1 MKKLMRLL
9 AAVLALTMLCEML
22 PLAAFAQSDIGQAV
36 TAAVQEIGKENSF
49 SGSCGEDATWELD
62 YSTGR
67 LTISGTGAME
77 DYSFYDK
84 APWYEYMYSINR
96 VVIQKGITS
105 IGKNAFWDCE
115 YLTGVTIPE
124 GVESIGDYAFS
135 ICKRLRR
142 ITIPD
147 GVTHIGRGAF
157 WSCVRLVDIT
167 LPESAT
173 SIGEGATSIGDGAFE
188 DCYAI
193 ENIALPSGMT
203 SIAARTFSG
212 CRALKNIVI
221 PDGVTSIGEHAFSY
235 CGLTDIMIPENVEYI
250 GEWAFRGCEKLESIV
265 IPDGITSI
273 GDYTFCEC
281 SSLTDITL
289 PESVESIGKH
299 AFEKSSITNITF
311 SDNVTSIGESAFAQC
326 NQLTDVYYGGSEEK
340 WKEIDISIS
349 NDPLINATIHYNY
362 SGTEE
367 KPSKEFEFKKDNLS
381 FLNNRGYF
389 FSFEDRFVHAVNQ
402 TILLK
407 PFSESIQNTNYS
419 YRISNEKF
427 NQLIEGLTPATKKY
441 ITSNRFAEWGGSCR
455 GMSTVVML
463 HYSYPDRI
471 KLSNLPSVATDTVYE
486 LSSPKENSDVQDLV
500 NYYQLAQYLPT
511 YQLKKAKTRT
521 DSFNN
526 FEETLADLIAAL
538 KKQPVLIG
546 MASNDGGHAV
556 VFLEIL
562 EELED
567 YYRISIYDPN
577 YTEQQTLVLFKTPYV
592 MGADE
597 KGDDYGYMHVMYGD
611 YKYITS
617 YIKADDLNNLDIRNY
632 FRMDDHEYNTNY
644 DISYISIAP
653 GSDISL
659 SVNNE
664 LYFVIKNGQI
674 AEKNSLV
681 NTFYDEGEDTAGASK
696 LNITYPAIQSGDK
709 IELELTPHE
718 DISDASILLNDTL
731 LNVSTGGPVKL
742 TYDESARTVDVS
754 ADDPTSVSLLMTQ
767 NETSENWPWHSWAV
781 DTTGTTTLHAELDSE
796 GLHLTGD
803 GLTGAKYATENAD
816 TEQTSEGTINV
827 QPDETGKTSV
837 TIINKND
844 GDTDDTEV
852 KGEDKAEETTYTV
865 TVNGGTASPAKAKE
879 GETVTIIA
887 EKTDTFQNWTVVAG
901 GITLENENLPT
912 TTFTMG
918 KENVVITAV
927 KGEDKAEETTYTV
940 TVSGGTASPAKAKEG
955 ETVTITAEKTDTF
968 QNWTVVAGG
977 ITLENENLP
986 TTTFTMGKEN
996 VVITANYS
1004 SGGNITP
1011 PSPGEPGQSPSDDG
1025 GAGIVLAIGAAATV
1039 AAGIGAIVLMPVK
1052 VEGKVELA
1060 DHTALPGAKI
1070 ALLQNGKVVAQTTT
1084 DANGKFALKVK
1095 RGSYELTA
1103 AYTDANGQLMHKTA
1117 SFKAPAKNLTVT
1129 F

>member
-36 TAAVQEIGKENSF
+36 TAAVQGIEEENSL
-49 SGSCGEDATWELD
+49 SGSCGENATWEVD

-77 DYSFYDK
+77 DYSFYDE
-84 APWYEYMYSINR
+84 APWYEHMYYINR

-105 IGKNAFWDCE
+105 IGKNAFEDCE

-124 GVESIGDYAFS
+124 GVESIGDYAFWN
-135 ICKRLRR
+135 CKRLRR

-147 GVTHIGRGAF
+147 GVTHIGRDAF
-157 WSCVRLVDIT
+157 DNCVRLVDIT

-173 SIGEGATSIGDGAFE
+173 SIGEGAFE
-188 DCYAI
+188 DCDAI

-203 SIAARTFSG
+203 SIEAHTFSS

-221 PDGVTSIGEHAFSY
+221 PDGVTSIGNSAFSY

-299 AFEKSSITNITF
+299 AFEKSAITNITL

-326 NQLTDVYYGGSEEK
+326 NRLTDVYYGGSEEK
-340 WKEIDISIS
+340 WKEIDISFS
-349 NDPLINATIHYNY
+349 NGPLINATIHYNY

-407 PFSESIQNTNYS
+407 PFSESTQNTNYS
-419 YRISNEKF
+419 YRISNGKF

-486 LSSPKENSDVQDLV
+486 LSSPKENSDVQDLI

-511 YQLKKAKTRT
+511 FQLKKAKTRT

-577 YTEQQTLVLFKTPYV
+577 YTEPQTLVLFKTPYA
-592 MGADE
+592 MGGDE

-617 YIKADDLNNLDIRNY
+617 YIKADDLKNLDIRSY
-632 FRMDDHEYNTNY
+632 FGMDDHEYYTNY
-644 DISYISIAP
+644 DISYTSIAP

-696 LNITYPAIQSGDK
+696 LNITYPAIQRGDK
-709 IELELTPHE
+709 IELELTPRE

-731 LNVSTGGPVKL
+731 LNVSSDGPVKL
-742 TYDESARTVDVS
+742 TYDESARTVDVK
-754 ADDPTSVSLLMTQ
+754 ADDPTAVSLLMTQ
-767 NETSENWPWHSWAV
+767 NTVNDSWPWHSWAV

-816 TEQTSEGTINV
+816 TEQTSKGTINV

-879 GETVTIIA
+879 GETVTI
-887 EKTDTFQNWTVVAG
+887 
-901 GITLENENLPT
+901 
-912 TTFTMG
+912 
-918 KENVVITAV
+918 
-927 KGEDKAEETTYTV
+927 
-940 TVSGGTASPAKAKEG
+940 
-955 ETVTITAEKTDTF
+955 TAEKTDTF

-977 ITLENENLP
+977 ITLENESIP

-1039 AAGIGAIVLMPVK
+1039 AAGIGAIALMPVK

>member
-36 TAAVQEIGKENSF
+36 TAAVQGIEEENSL
-49 SGSCGEDATWELD
+49 SGSCGENATWEFD
-62 YSTGR
+62 YST

-77 DYSFYDK
+77 DYSFYDE
-84 APWYEYMYSINR
+84 APWYEYMYYINR

-188 DCYAI
+188 DCDAI

-221 PDGVTSIGEHAFSY
+221 PDGVTSIGERAFSS

-250 GEWAFRGCEKLESIV
+250 GEGAFHGCEKLESIV

-299 AFEKSSITNITF
+299 AFEKSAITNITL
-311 SDNVTSIGESAFAQC
+311 SDKVTSIGESAFAQC
-326 NQLTDVYYGGSEEK
+326 NRLTDVYYGGSEEK

-349 NDPLINATIHYNY
+349 NGPLINATIHYNY

-367 KPSKEFEFKKDNLS
+367 EPSKEFTFGPASKADNFNFINAS
-381 FLNNRGYF
+381 DPRYESMYGINYG
-389 FSFEDRFVHAVNQ
+389 FS
-402 TILLK
+402 K
-407 PFSESIQNTNYS
+407 SS
-419 YRISNEKF
+419 YYHLANEKTD
-427 NQLIEGLTPATKKY
+427 QLLHGLSPVAKKS
-441 ITSNRFAEWGGSCR
+441 ILKQINEEWGGSCY
-455 GMSTVVML
+455 GMAIVAAL
-463 HYSYPDRI
+463 HYIAPNRI
-471 KLSNLPSVATDTVYE
+471 PLRSMTSGESESVYE
-486 LSSPKENSDVQDLV
+486 LEAPRLNQETQNLI
-500 NYYQLAQYLPT
+500 NYYHFMQCLPT
-511 YQLKKAKTRT
+511 AAKFEKERASFCKKYPEEAIRDIVTHLQKKDPVAACLDTHEIVLLDIQGEDD
-521 DSFNN
+521 DSY
-526 FEETLADLIAAL
+526 T
-538 KKQPVLIG
+538 
-546 MASNDGGHAV
+546 
-556 VFLEIL
+556 
-562 EELED
+562 
-567 YYRISIYDPN
+567 ISVYDPN
-577 YTEQQTLVLFKTPYV
+577 SLERRTLKLFKNSVAGTGIKIAYISRTTTELGGHNYDLIHCYMTSDAEDLKV
-592 MGADE
+592 M
-597 KGDDYGYMHVMYGD
+597 
-611 YKYITS
+611 
-617 YIKADDLNNLDIRNY
+617 DLRNY
-632 FRMDDHEYNTNY
+632 FQLDDNETKATWLDMDFRFNGWMSAEIKVGSYTITIENGVITNY
-644 DISYISIAP
+644 SPNLITD
-653 GSDISL
+653 L
-659 SVNNE
+659 
-664 LYFVIKNGQI
+664 FVRHIKRD
-674 AEKNSLV
+674 
-681 NTFYDEGEDTAGASK
+681 TPEDTTPVSEVY
-696 LNITYPAIQSGDK
+696 LPQLTDSQPIEMNITSTGNNDTA
-709 IELELTPHE
+709 
-718 DISDASILLNDTL
+718 DIILNDSL
-731 LNVSTGGPVKL
+731 LSISTDGPVKL
-742 TYDESARTVDVS
+742 TYDESARTVDVK
-754 ADDPTSVSLLMTQ
+754 ADDPTAVSLLMTQ
-767 NETSENWPWHSWAV
+767 NTVNDSWPWHSWAV

-803 GLTGAKYATENAD
+803 GLTDAKYATENAD
-816 TEQTSEGTINV
+816 TEQTSKGTINV

-844 GDTDDTEV
+844 GDTDDTE
-852 KGEDKAEETTYTV
+852 
-865 TVNGGTASPAKAKE
+865 
-879 GETVTIIA
+879 
-887 EKTDTFQNWTVVAG
+887 
-901 GITLENENLPT
+901 
-912 TTFTMG
+912 
-918 KENVVITAV
+918 V

-1011 PSPGEPGQSPSDDG
+1011 PSPGEPVEPVIPPSDDG

-1039 AAGIGAIVLMPVK
+1039 AAGIGAIALMPVK

-1084 DANGKFALKVK
+1084 DADGKFALKVK

>member
-36 TAAVQEIGKENSF
+36 TAAVQNIEEENDIAFAGGDGTAENPYQIATAKQLVAVRNDLAAHYVLNNDIDLSGYSSWNPIGDAVYSF
-49 SGSCGEDATWELD
+49 SGSFDGNGHVIRNMTIEVQTSDSYLGLFGYASGAKLTNVVLEDATIRGTL
-62 YSTGR
+62 STGNHQVALLVGKTSKTTFKTTLSDCTVSGSIQLVANDTSLAIGGIVGQTEGAVIENCVNR
-67 LTISGTGAME
+67 AEITLAEESTATYLYCGGIAGSAWSDISACDNYGKITGVSNASIWVGGIVGDGGAVSHCRNYGKVSARSNLE
-77 DYSFYDK
+77 TYTVAGIAGRAAVYDSVNYGSVSGYSPVKHGGNAAGIAGQDSYNISNCYN
-84 APWYEYMYSINR
+84 AAAE
-96 VVIQKGITS
+96 ITS
-105 IGKNAFWDCE
+105 KYGSDYLDSTAYRIGCTNNSVSDVYSLETTKLN
-115 YLTGVTIPE
+115 GSIPTTDL
-124 GVESIGDYAFS
+124 GNF
-135 ICKRLRR
+135 RR
-142 ITIPD
+142 N
-147 GVTHIGRGAF
+147 GASLGRTE
-157 WSCVRLVDIT
+157 L
-167 LPESAT
+167 
-173 SIGEGATSIGDGAFE
+173 GEKIKELFPNDDPF
-188 DCYAI
+188 
-193 ENIALPSGMT
+193 SGM
-203 SIAARTFSG
+203 
-212 CRALKNIVI
+212 
-221 PDGVTSIGEHAFSY
+221 
-235 CGLTDIMIPENVEYI
+235 
-250 GEWAFRGCEKLESIV
+250 EKE
-265 IPDGITSI
+265 
-273 GDYTFCEC
+273 
-281 SSLTDITL
+281 
-289 PESVESIGKH
+289 
-299 AFEKSSITNITF
+299 
-311 SDNVTSIGESAFAQC
+311 
-326 NQLTDVYYGGSEEK
+326 
-340 WKEIDISIS
+340 
-349 NDPLINATIHYNY
+349 
-362 SGTEE
+362 
-367 KPSKEFEFKKDNLS
+367 PSKEFEFKKDNLS

-407 PFSESIQNTNYS
+407 PFSESTQNTNYS

-486 LSSPKENSDVQDLV
+486 LSSPKENSDVQDLI

-577 YTEQQTLVLFKTPYV
+577 YTEPQTLVLFKTPYA
-592 MGADE
+592 MGGDE

-617 YIKADDLNNLDIRNY
+617 YIKADDLKNLDIRSY
-632 FRMDDHEYNTNY
+632 FGMDDHEYYTNY
-644 DISYISIAP
+644 DISYTSIAP

-709 IELELTPHE
+709 IELELTPRE

-731 LNVSTGGPVKL
+731 LNVSSDGPVKL
-742 TYDESARTVDVS
+742 TYDESARTVDVK
-754 ADDPTSVSLLMTQ
+754 ADDPTAVSLLMTQ
-767 NETSENWPWHSWAV
+767 NTVNDSWPWHSWAV

-803 GLTGAKYATENAD
+803 GLTDAKYATENAD
-816 TEQTSEGTINV
+816 TEQTSKGTINV

-844 GDTDDTEV
+844 GDTDDTE
-852 KGEDKAEETTYTV
+852 
-865 TVNGGTASPAKAKE
+865 
-879 GETVTIIA
+879 
-887 EKTDTFQNWTVVAG
+887 
-901 GITLENENLPT
+901 
-912 TTFTMG
+912 
-918 KENVVITAV
+918 V

-1039 AAGIGAIVLMPVK
+1039 AAGIGAIALMPVK
-1052 VEGKVELA
+1052 VKGKVELA

-1103 AYTDANGQLMHKTA
+1103 AYTDANGRLMHKTA

>member
-36 TAAVQEIGKENSF
+36 TAAVQGIEEENSL
-49 SGSCGEDATWELD
+49 SGSCGENATWEFD
-62 YSTGR
+62 YST

-77 DYSFYDK
+77 DYGFYDE
-84 APWYEYMYSINR
+84 APWYEYMYYINR

-115 YLTGVTIPE
+115 YLTGATIPE
-124 GVESIGDYAFS
+124 GVESIGDDAFS
-135 ICKRLRR
+135 ICGRLRR

-147 GVTHIGRGAF
+147 GVTHIGRNAF
-157 WSCVRLVDIT
+157 WNCVRLVDIT

-173 SIGEGATSIGDGAFE
+173 SIGEGAFE
-188 DCYAI
+188 GCDAI

-221 PDGVTSIGEHAFSY
+221 PDGVTSIGERAFSS

-250 GEWAFRGCEKLESIV
+250 GEGAFHGCEKLESIV

-299 AFEKSSITNITF
+299 AFEKSAITNITL
-311 SDNVTSIGESAFAQC
+311 SDKVTSIGESAFAQC
-326 NQLTDVYYGGSEEK
+326 NRLTDVYYGGSEEK
-340 WKEIDISIS
+340 WKEIDISFS
-349 NDPLINATIHYNY
+349 NGPLINATIHYNY

-367 KPSKEFEFKKDNLS
+367 KPSKEFEFKKDNPR
-381 FLNNRGYF
+381 FLNNYESF
-389 FSFEDRFVHAVNQ
+389 FDFIDKTQHFFHGELVKKQWKWFGHADDVIPEAYYTHISPDAYEQ
-402 TILLK
+402 LLSGC
-407 PFSESIQNTNYS
+407 SERVRKYVESV
-419 YRISNEKF
+419 RIRYWN
-427 NQLIEGLTPATKKY
+427 
-441 ITSNRFAEWGGSCR
+441 GSCY
-455 GMSTVVML
+455 GMAVAAML
-463 HYSYPDRI
+463 NYYAPDRV
-471 KLSNLPSVATDTVYE
+471 KLSELAPAANAIYGLPAPANSEKVENFINYYYLMQCLPTLDDFKAERSELYSASLSTAYNEIVAKLQKNVPILAAIY
-486 LSSPKENSDVQDLV
+486 KEN
-500 NYYQLAQYLPT
+500 
-511 YQLKKAKTRT
+511 
-521 DSFNN
+521 
-526 FEETLADLIAAL
+526 
-538 KKQPVLIG
+538 
-546 MASNDGGHAV
+546 GGHAIV
-556 VFLEIL
+556 LLDIINKDANSCEI
-562 EELED
+562 
-567 YYRISIYDPN
+567 RVYDPN
-577 YTEQQTLVLFKTPYV
+577 EPEEQTMTLYKQLTEWSSIKISYGEYNR
-592 MGADE
+592 MGYHICADE
-597 KGDDYGYMHVMYGD
+597 LQY
-611 YKYITS
+611 
-617 YIKADDLNNLDIRNY
+617 LDIRNY
-632 FRMDDHEYNTNY
+632 FEPNRDSFAFKTD
-644 DISYISIAP
+644 
-653 GSDISL
+653 
-659 SVNNE
+659 
-664 LYFVIKNGQI
+664 
-674 AEKNSLV
+674 
-681 NTFYDEGEDTAGASK
+681 YDEPEIIFDSNVDVSGKYGDSYFDTSK
-696 LNITYPAIQSGDK
+696 KEYSRNVQIHRILSDTDDYSLMQMFFPQSDENA
-709 IELELTPHE
+709 ELELSLT
-718 DISDASILLNDTL
+718 DGNDVNVLLEDTL
-731 LNVSTGGPVKL
+731 LTISTDGPVKL

-754 ADDPTSVSLLMTQ
+754 ADDPTAVSLLMTQ
-767 NETSENWPWHSWAV
+767 NTVNDSWPWHSWAV

-816 TEQTSEGTINV
+816 TEQTSEGTVNV

-865 TVNGGTASPAKAKE
+865 TVSGGTASPAKAKE

-918 KENVVITAV
+918 KENVVITA
-927 KGEDKAEETTYTV
+927 
-940 TVSGGTASPAKAKEG
+940 
-955 ETVTITAEKTDTF
+955 
-968 QNWTVVAGG
+968 
-977 ITLENENLP
+977 
-986 TTTFTMGKEN
+986 
-996 VVITANYS
+996 NYS

-1011 PSPGEPGQSPSDDG
+1011 PSSGEPGQSPSDDG

-1039 AAGIGAIVLMPVK
+1039 AAGIGAIALMPVK

-1103 AYTDANGQLMHKTA
+1103 AYTDASGRLMHKTA

>member
-9 AAVLALTMLCEML
+9 AAVLALTMLCEMP

-36 TAAVQEIGKENSF
+36 TAAVQNIEEENDIAFAGGDGTAENPYQIATAKQLVAVRNDLAAHYVLNNDIDLSGYSSWNPIGDAVYSF
-49 SGSCGEDATWELD
+49 SGSFDGNGHVIRNMTIEVQTSDSYLGLFGYASGAKLTNVVLEDATIRGTL
-62 YSTGR
+62 STGNHQVALLVGKTSKTTFKTTLSDCTVSGSIQLVANDTSLAIGGIVGQTEGAVIENCVNR
-67 LTISGTGAME
+67 AEITLAEESTATYLYCGGIAGSAWSDISACDNYGKITGVSNASIWVGGIVGDGGAVSHCRNYGKVSARSNLE
-77 DYSFYDK
+77 TYTVAGIAGRAAVYDSVNYGSVSGYSPVKHGGNAAGIAGQDSYNISNCYN
-84 APWYEYMYSINR
+84 AAAE
-96 VVIQKGITS
+96 ITS
-105 IGKNAFWDCE
+105 KYGSDYLDSTAYRIGCTNNSVSDVYSLETTKLN
-115 YLTGVTIPE
+115 GSIPTTDL
-124 GVESIGDYAFS
+124 GNF
-135 ICKRLRR
+135 RR
-142 ITIPD
+142 N
-147 GVTHIGRGAF
+147 GASLGRTE
-157 WSCVRLVDIT
+157 L
-167 LPESAT
+167 
-173 SIGEGATSIGDGAFE
+173 GEKIKELFPNDDPF
-188 DCYAI
+188 
-193 ENIALPSGMT
+193 SGM
-203 SIAARTFSG
+203 
-212 CRALKNIVI
+212 
-221 PDGVTSIGEHAFSY
+221 
-235 CGLTDIMIPENVEYI
+235 
-250 GEWAFRGCEKLESIV
+250 EKE
-265 IPDGITSI
+265 
-273 GDYTFCEC
+273 
-281 SSLTDITL
+281 
-289 PESVESIGKH
+289 
-299 AFEKSSITNITF
+299 
-311 SDNVTSIGESAFAQC
+311 
-326 NQLTDVYYGGSEEK
+326 
-340 WKEIDISIS
+340 
-349 NDPLINATIHYNY
+349 
-362 SGTEE
+362 
-367 KPSKEFEFKKDNLS
+367 PSKEFEFKKDNLS

-407 PFSESIQNTNYS
+407 PFSESTQNTNYS

-441 ITSNRFAEWGGSCR
+441 VTNKRFTEWGGSCW

-486 LSSPKENSDVQDLV
+486 LSSPKENSDVQDLI

-511 YQLKKAKTRT
+511 GQLKMAKTQT

-546 MASNDGGHAV
+546 MASNDGGHTV

-577 YTEQQTLVLFKTPYV
+577 YTEPQTLVLFKTPYV

-611 YKYITS
+611 YKYIAS
-617 YIKADDLNNLDIRNY
+617 YIKADDLNNLDIRSY
-632 FRMDDHEYNTNY
+632 FGMDDHEYYTNY

-674 AEKNSLV
+674 AQKNSLV
-681 NTFYDEGEDTAGASK
+681 NTFYDEGEDTTGASK
-696 LNITYPAIQSGDK
+696 LNITFPAIQRGDK
-709 IELELTPHE
+709 IELELTPRE

-731 LNVSTGGPVKL
+731 LNVSSDGPVKL
-742 TYDESARTVDVS
+742 TYDESARTVDVK
-754 ADDPTSVSLLMTQ
+754 ADDPTAVSLLMTQ
-767 NETSENWPWHSWAV
+767 NTVNDSWPWHSWAV

-803 GLTGAKYATENAD
+803 GLTDAKYATENAD

-852 KGEDKAEETTYTV
+852 R
-865 TVNGGTASPAKAKE
+865 
-879 GETVTIIA
+879 
-887 EKTDTFQNWTVVAG
+887 
-901 GITLENENLPT
+901 
-912 TTFTMG
+912 
-918 KENVVITAV
+918 
-927 KGEDKAEETTYTV
+927 GEDKAEETTYTV

-1039 AAGIGAIVLMPVK
+1039 AAGIGAIALMPVK

>member
-36 TAAVQEIGKENSF
+36 TAAVQGIEEENSL
-49 SGSCGEDATWELD
+49 SGSCGENATWEFD
-62 YSTGR
+62 YST

-77 DYSFYDK
+77 DYSFYDE
-84 APWYEYMYSINR
+84 APWYEYMYYINR

-188 DCYAI
+188 DCDAI

-221 PDGVTSIGEHAFSY
+221 PDGVTSIGERAFSS

-250 GEWAFRGCEKLESIV
+250 GEGAFHGCEKLESIV

-289 PESVESIGKH
+289 PESVESVGKH
-299 AFEKSSITNITF
+299 AFEKSAITNITL
-311 SDNVTSIGESAFAQC
+311 SDKVTSIGESAFAQC
-326 NQLTDVYYGGSEEK
+326 NRLTDVYYGGSEEK
-340 WKEIDISIS
+340 WKEIDISFS
-349 NDPLINATIHYNY
+349 NGPLINATIHYNY

-367 KPSKEFEFKKDNLS
+367 EPSKEFEFKKDNLS

-407 PFSESIQNTNYS
+407 PFSESTQNTNYS

-441 ITSNRFAEWGGSCR
+441 VTNKRFTEWGGSCW

-486 LSSPKENSDVQDLV
+486 LSSPKENSDVQDLI

-511 YQLKKAKTRT
+511 GQLKMAKTQT

-546 MASNDGGHAV
+546 MASNDGGHTV

-577 YTEQQTLVLFKTPYV
+577 YTEPQTLVLFKTPYV

-611 YKYITS
+611 YKYIAS
-617 YIKADDLNNLDIRNY
+617 YIKADDLNNLDIRSY
-632 FRMDDHEYNTNY
+632 FGMDDHEYNTNY

-674 AEKNSLV
+674 AQQNSLV
-681 NTFYDEGEDTAGASK
+681 NTFYDEGEDTTGASK
-696 LNITYPAIQSGDK
+696 LNITFPAIQRGDK
-709 IELELTPHE
+709 IELELTPRE

-731 LNVSTGGPVKL
+731 LNVSSDGPVKL
-742 TYDESARTVDVS
+742 TYDESARTVDVK
-754 ADDPTSVSLLMTQ
+754 ADDPTAVSLLMTQ
-767 NETSENWPWHSWAV
+767 NTVNDSWPWHSWAV

-816 TEQTSEGTINV
+816 TEQTSEGAINV

-865 TVNGGTASPAKAKE
+865 TVN
-879 GETVTIIA
+879 
-887 EKTDTFQNWTVVAG
+887 
-901 GITLENENLPT
+901 
-912 TTFTMG
+912 
-918 KENVVITAV
+918 
-927 KGEDKAEETTYTV
+927 
-940 TVSGGTASPAKAKEG
+940 GGTASPAKAKEG

-1039 AAGIGAIVLMPVK
+1039 AAGIGAIALMPVK

>member
-36 TAAVQEIGKENSF
+36 TAAVQNIEEENDIAFAGGDGTAENPYRIATAKQLVAVRNDLAAHYVLNNDIDLSGYSSWNPIGDAMYSF
-49 SGSCGEDATWELD
+49 SGSFDGNGHVIRNMTIEVQTSDSYLGLFGYASGAKLTNVVLEDAAIRGTL
-62 YSTGR
+62 STGNHQVALLVGKTSKTTLSDCTVSGSIQLVANDTSLAIGGIVGQTEGAVIENCVNR
-67 LTISGTGAME
+67 AEITLAEESTATYLYCGGIAGSAWSDISACDNYGKITGVSNASIWVGGIVGDGGAVSHCRNYGKVSARSNLE
-77 DYSFYDK
+77 TYTVAGIAGRAAVYDSVNYGSVSGYSPVKHGGNAAGIAGQDSYNISNCYN
-84 APWYEYMYSINR
+84 AAAE
-96 VVIQKGITS
+96 ITS
-105 IGKNAFWDCE
+105 KYGSDYLDSTAYRIGCTNNSVSDVYSLETTKLN
-115 YLTGVTIPE
+115 GSIPTTDL
-124 GVESIGDYAFS
+124 GDF
-135 ICKRLRR
+135 RR
-142 ITIPD
+142 N
-147 GVTHIGRGAF
+147 GASLGRTE
-157 WSCVRLVDIT
+157 L
-167 LPESAT
+167 
-173 SIGEGATSIGDGAFE
+173 GEKIKELFPNDDPF
-188 DCYAI
+188 
-193 ENIALPSGMT
+193 SGM
-203 SIAARTFSG
+203 
-212 CRALKNIVI
+212 
-221 PDGVTSIGEHAFSY
+221 
-235 CGLTDIMIPENVEYI
+235 
-250 GEWAFRGCEKLESIV
+250 EKE
-265 IPDGITSI
+265 
-273 GDYTFCEC
+273 
-281 SSLTDITL
+281 
-289 PESVESIGKH
+289 
-299 AFEKSSITNITF
+299 
-311 SDNVTSIGESAFAQC
+311 
-326 NQLTDVYYGGSEEK
+326 
-340 WKEIDISIS
+340 
-349 NDPLINATIHYNY
+349 
-362 SGTEE
+362 
-367 KPSKEFEFKKDNLS
+367 PSKEFEFKKDNLS

-407 PFSESIQNTNYS
+407 PFSESTQNTNYS

-441 ITSNRFAEWGGSCR
+441 VTNKRFTEWGGSCW

-486 LSSPKENSDVQDLV
+486 LSSPKENSDVQDLI

-511 YQLKKAKTRT
+511 GQLKMAKTQT

-546 MASNDGGHAV
+546 MASNDGGHTV

-577 YTEQQTLVLFKTPYV
+577 YTEPQTLVLFKTPYV

-611 YKYITS
+611 YKYIAS
-617 YIKADDLNNLDIRNY
+617 YIKADDLNNLDIRSY
-632 FRMDDHEYNTNY
+632 FGMDDHEYYTNY
-644 DISYISIAP
+644 DISYTSIAP

-696 LNITYPAIQSGDK
+696 LNITYPAIQRGDK
-709 IELELTPHE
+709 IELELTPRE

-731 LNVSTGGPVKL
+731 LNVSSDGPVKL
-742 TYDESARTVDVS
+742 TYDESARTVDVK
-754 ADDPTSVSLLMTQ
+754 ADDPTAVSLLMTQ
-767 NETSENWPWHSWAV
+767 NTVNDSWPWHSWAV

-816 TEQTSEGTINV
+816 TEQTSKGTINV

-844 GDTDDTEV
+844 GDTDDTE
-852 KGEDKAEETTYTV
+852 
-865 TVNGGTASPAKAKE
+865 
-879 GETVTIIA
+879 
-887 EKTDTFQNWTVVAG
+887 
-901 GITLENENLPT
+901 
-912 TTFTMG
+912 
-918 KENVVITAV
+918 V

-977 ITLENENLP
+977 ITLENESLP

-1039 AAGIGAIVLMPVK
+1039 AAGIGAIALMPVK

-1084 DANGKFALKVK
+1084 DADGKFALKVK

>member
-36 TAAVQEIGKENSF
+36 TAAVQGIEEENSL
-49 SGSCGEDATWELD
+49 SGSCGENATWEFD
-62 YSTGR
+62 YST

-77 DYSFYDK
+77 DYSFYDE
-84 APWYEYMYSINR
+84 APWYEYMYYINR

-188 DCYAI
+188 DCDAI

-212 CRALKNIVI
+212 CRSLKNIVI
-221 PDGVTSIGEHAFSY
+221 PDGVTSIGERAFSS

-250 GEWAFRGCEKLESIV
+250 GEGAFHGCEKLESIV

-299 AFEKSSITNITF
+299 AFEKSAITNITL
-311 SDNVTSIGESAFAQC
+311 SDKVTSIGESAFAQC
-326 NQLTDVYYGGSEEK
+326 NRLTDVYYGGSEEK
-340 WKEIDISIS
+340 WKEIDISFS
-349 NDPLINATIHYNY
+349 NGPLINATIHYNY

-367 KPSKEFEFKKDNLS
+367 EPSKEFEFKKDNLS

-407 PFSESIQNTNYS
+407 PFSESTQNTNYS

-441 ITSNRFAEWGGSCR
+441 VTNKRFTEWGGSCW

-486 LSSPKENSDVQDLV
+486 LSSPKENSDVQDLI

-511 YQLKKAKTRT
+511 GQLKMAKTQT

-546 MASNDGGHAV
+546 MASNDGGHTV

-577 YTEQQTLVLFKTPYV
+577 YTEPQTLVLFKTPYV

-611 YKYITS
+611 YKYIAS
-617 YIKADDLNNLDIRNY
+617 YIKADDLNNLDIRSY
-632 FRMDDHEYNTNY
+632 FGMDDHEYNTNY

-674 AEKNSLV
+674 AQQNSLV
-681 NTFYDEGEDTAGASK
+681 NTFYDEGEDTTGASK
-696 LNITYPAIQSGDK
+696 LNITFPAIQRGDK
-709 IELELTPHE
+709 IELELTPRE

-731 LNVSTGGPVKL
+731 LNVSSDGPVKL
-742 TYDESARTVDVS
+742 TYDESARTVDVK
-754 ADDPTSVSLLMTQ
+754 ADDPTAVSLLMTQ
-767 NETSENWPWHSWAV
+767 NTVNDSWPWHSWAV

-803 GLTGAKYATENAD
+803 GLTNAKYATENAD
-816 TEQTSEGTINV
+816 TEQTSEGAINV

-844 GDTDDTEV
+844 GNTDDTE
-852 KGEDKAEETTYTV
+852 
-865 TVNGGTASPAKAKE
+865 
-879 GETVTIIA
+879 
-887 EKTDTFQNWTVVAG
+887 
-901 GITLENENLPT
+901 
-912 TTFTMG
+912 
-918 KENVVITAV
+918 V

-1011 PSPGEPGQSPSDDG
+1011 PSPGEPVEPVIPPSDDG

-1039 AAGIGAIVLMPVK
+1039 AAGIGAIALMPVK

-1084 DANGKFALKVK
+1084 DADGKFALKVK

>member
-36 TAAVQEIGKENSF
+36 TAAVQGIEEENSL
-49 SGSCGEDATWELD
+49 SGSCGENATWEFD
-62 YSTGR
+62 YST

-77 DYSFYDK
+77 DYSFYDE
-84 APWYEYMYSINR
+84 APWYEYMYYINR

-188 DCYAI
+188 DCDAI

-221 PDGVTSIGEHAFSY
+221 PDGVTSIGERAFSS

-250 GEWAFRGCEKLESIV
+250 GEGAFHGCEKLESIV

-299 AFEKSSITNITF
+299 AFEKSAITNITF

-326 NQLTDVYYGGSEEK
+326 NRLTDVYYGGSEEK

-349 NDPLINATIHYNY
+349 NGPLINATIHYNY

-367 KPSKEFEFKKDNLS
+367 KPSKEFTFGRDN
-381 FLNNRGYF
+381 F
-389 FSFEDRFVHAVNQ
+389 
-402 TILLK
+402 
-407 PFSESIQNTNYS
+407 
-419 YRISNEKF
+419 
-427 NQLIEGLTPATKKY
+427 
-441 ITSNRFAEWGGSCR
+441 RFAHSTTSFFADELDADNQATESAVDLLTDEPDYNHYNISKGKFDQLTAGLSASQKEKIRQKAYARWGGSCYGLSLVAMMHYASPVR
-455 GMSTVVML
+455 VPLDGFDFYDEEAPENIYNLDFPYGSTSNTDL
-463 HYSYPDRI
+463 INYYY
-471 KLSNLPSVATDTVYE
+471 LTQNLPSVSRAKYLRAFACA
-486 LSSPKENSDVQDLV
+486 LSTKASITNIINALQENIPVIVS
-500 NYYQLAQYLPT
+500 
-511 YQLKKAKTRT
+511 LKT
-521 DSFNN
+521 
-526 FEETLADLIAAL
+526 
-538 KKQPVLIG
+538 
-546 MASNDGGHAV
+546 HAV
-556 VFLEIL
+556 VLLTIL
-562 EELED
+562 SETD
-567 YYRISIYDPN
+567 TYYLLRVYDPN
-577 YTEQQTLVLFKTPYV
+577 MLSNGENQTPSTMKLYKNSIGTIKVDYPANNPHYKTVPYYYLATETYLYDPVNYFGVSTTVYS
-592 MGADE
+592 E
-597 KGDDYGYMHVMYGD
+597 
-611 YKYITS
+611 T
-617 YIKADDLNNLDIRNY
+617 ADDVEVSTITAPAGSS
-632 FRMDDHEYNTNY
+632 FVVTMGKSSFTVTEGEITACTDDLKNVLVADN
-644 DISYISIAP
+644 
-653 GSDISL
+653 
-659 SVNNE
+659 SVN
-664 LYFVIKNGQI
+664 
-674 AEKNSLV
+674 
-681 NTFYDEGEDTAGASK
+681 DTTDG
-696 LNITYPAIQSGDK
+696 T
-709 IELELTPHE
+709 
-718 DISDASILLNDTL
+718 SDATVEFLFPQYTGELKIGFTSDAAGSMDILWN
-731 LNVSTGGPVKL
+731 NSFVSVLTDGVTSL

-754 ADDPTSVSLLMTQ
+754 ADDPTAVSLLMTQ
-767 NETSENWPWHSWAV
+767 NTVNDSWPWHSWAV

-796 GLHLTGD
+796 GVHLTGD

-844 GDTDDTEV
+844 GDTDDTE
-852 KGEDKAEETTYTV
+852 
-865 TVNGGTASPAKAKE
+865 
-879 GETVTIIA
+879 
-887 EKTDTFQNWTVVAG
+887 
-901 GITLENENLPT
+901 
-912 TTFTMG
+912 
-918 KENVVITAV
+918 V

-1039 AAGIGAIVLMPVK
+1039 AAGIGAIALMPVK

-1084 DANGKFALKVK
+1084 DADGKFALKVK

-1103 AYTDANGQLMHKTA
+1103 AYTDANGRLMHKTA

>member
-36 TAAVQEIGKENSF
+36 TAAVQGIEEENSL
-49 SGSCGEDATWELD
+49 SGSCGENATWEFD
-62 YSTGR
+62 YST

-77 DYSFYDK
+77 DYGFYDE
-84 APWYEYMYSINR
+84 APWYEYMYYINR

-115 YLTGVTIPE
+115 YLTGATIPE
-124 GVESIGDYAFS
+124 GVESIGDDAFS
-135 ICKRLRR
+135 ICGRLRR

-147 GVTHIGRGAF
+147 GVTHIGRNAF
-157 WSCVRLVDIT
+157 WNCVRLVDIT

-173 SIGEGATSIGDGAFE
+173 SIGEGAFE
-188 DCYAI
+188 GCDAI

-221 PDGVTSIGEHAFSY
+221 PDGVTSIGERAFSS

-250 GEWAFRGCEKLESIV
+250 GEGAFHGCEKLESIV

-299 AFEKSSITNITF
+299 AFEKSAITNITL
-311 SDNVTSIGESAFAQC
+311 SDKVTSIGESAFAQC
-326 NQLTDVYYGGSEEK
+326 NRLTDVYYGGSEEK
-340 WKEIDISIS
+340 WKEIDISFS
-349 NDPLINATIHYNY
+349 NGPLINATIHYNY

-367 KPSKEFEFKKDNLS
+367 KPSKEFEFKKDNPR
-381 FLNNRGYF
+381 FLNNYESF
-389 FSFEDRFVHAVNQ
+389 FDFIDKTQHFFHGELVKKQWKWFGHADDVIPEAYYTHISPDAYEQ
-402 TILLK
+402 LLSGC
-407 PFSESIQNTNYS
+407 SERVRKYVESV
-419 YRISNEKF
+419 RIRYWN
-427 NQLIEGLTPATKKY
+427 
-441 ITSNRFAEWGGSCR
+441 GSCY
-455 GMSTVVML
+455 GMAVAAML
-463 HYSYPDRI
+463 NYYAPDRV
-471 KLSNLPSVATDTVYE
+471 KLSELAPAANAIYGLPAPANSEKVENFINYYYLMQCLPTLDDFKAERSELYSASLSTAYNEIVAKLQKNVPILAAIY
-486 LSSPKENSDVQDLV
+486 KEN
-500 NYYQLAQYLPT
+500 
-511 YQLKKAKTRT
+511 
-521 DSFNN
+521 
-526 FEETLADLIAAL
+526 
-538 KKQPVLIG
+538 
-546 MASNDGGHAV
+546 GGHAIV
-556 VFLEIL
+556 LLDIINKDANSCEI
-562 EELED
+562 
-567 YYRISIYDPN
+567 RVYDPN
-577 YTEQQTLVLFKTPYV
+577 EPEEQTMTLYKQLTEWSSIKISYGEYNR
-592 MGADE
+592 MGYHICADE
-597 KGDDYGYMHVMYGD
+597 LQY
-611 YKYITS
+611 
-617 YIKADDLNNLDIRNY
+617 LDIRNY
-632 FRMDDHEYNTNY
+632 FEPNRDSFAFKTD
-644 DISYISIAP
+644 
-653 GSDISL
+653 
-659 SVNNE
+659 
-664 LYFVIKNGQI
+664 
-674 AEKNSLV
+674 
-681 NTFYDEGEDTAGASK
+681 YDEPEIIFDSNVDVSGKYGDSYFDTSK
-696 LNITYPAIQSGDK
+696 KEYSRNVQIHRILSDTDDYSLMQMFFPQSDENA
-709 IELELTPHE
+709 ELELSLT
-718 DISDASILLNDTL
+718 DGNDVNVLLEDTL
-731 LNVSTGGPVKL
+731 LTISTDGPVKL
-742 TYDESARTVDVS
+742 TYDESARTVDVK

-767 NETSENWPWHSWAV
+767 NTVNDSWPWHSWAV

-844 GDTDDTEV
+844 GDTDDTE
-852 KGEDKAEETTYTV
+852 
-865 TVNGGTASPAKAKE
+865 
-879 GETVTIIA
+879 
-887 EKTDTFQNWTVVAG
+887 
-901 GITLENENLPT
+901 
-912 TTFTMG
+912 
-918 KENVVITAV
+918 V

-1039 AAGIGAIVLMPVK
+1039 AAGIGAIALMPVK

-1103 AYTDANGQLMHKTA
+1103 AYTDANGRLMHKTA

>member
-124 GVESIGDYAFS
+124 GVESIGDYAFLS
-135 ICKRLRR
+135 CKRLRR

-147 GVTHIGRGAF
+147 GVTHIGRNAF
-157 WSCVRLVDIT
+157 DNCARLVDIT

-173 SIGEGATSIGDGAFE
+173 SIGEGAFDGC
-188 DCYAI
+188 DAI
-193 ENIALPSGMT
+193 ENFALPSGMT
-203 SIAARTFSG
+203 SIAAHTFFG

-221 PDGVTSIGEHAFSY
+221 PDGVTSIGERAFSY

-250 GEWAFRGCEKLESIV
+250 GEGAFCGCEKLESIV

-299 AFEKSSITNITF
+299 AFEKSAITNITF

-326 NQLTDVYYGGSEEK
+326 NRLTDVYYGGSEEK

-349 NDPLINATIHYNY
+349 NGPLINATIHYNY

-367 KPSKEFEFKKDNLS
+367 KPSKEFEFKKDNPR
-381 FLNNRGYF
+381 FLNNFESF
-389 FSFEDRFVHAVNQ
+389 FDFIDKTQHFFHGELVKKQWKWFGHADDVIPEAYYTHISPDAYEQ
-402 TILLK
+402 LLSGC
-407 PFSESIQNTNYS
+407 SERVRKYVESV
-419 YRISNEKF
+419 RIRYWN
-427 NQLIEGLTPATKKY
+427 
-441 ITSNRFAEWGGSCR
+441 GSCY
-455 GMSTVVML
+455 GMAVAAML
-463 HYSYPDRI
+463 NYYAPDRV
-471 KLSNLPSVATDTVYE
+471 KLSELDSSAGSIYE
-486 LSSPKENSDVQDLV
+486 LTAPANSEKVENFINYYFLMQCLPTLDDFKAERSELYSASLSTAYNEIVAKLQKNVPILAAIYKEN
-500 NYYQLAQYLPT
+500 
-511 YQLKKAKTRT
+511 
-521 DSFNN
+521 
-526 FEETLADLIAAL
+526 
-538 KKQPVLIG
+538 
-546 MASNDGGHAV
+546 GGHAIV
-556 VFLEIL
+556 LLDIINKDANSCEI
-562 EELED
+562 
-567 YYRISIYDPN
+567 RVYDPN
-577 YTEQQTLVLFKTPYV
+577 EPEEQTMTLYKQLTEWSSIKISYGEYNR
-592 MGADE
+592 MGYHICADE
-597 KGDDYGYMHVMYGD
+597 LQY
-611 YKYITS
+611 
-617 YIKADDLNNLDIRNY
+617 LDIRNY
-632 FRMDDHEYNTNY
+632 FEPNRDSFAFKTD
-644 DISYISIAP
+644 
-653 GSDISL
+653 
-659 SVNNE
+659 
-664 LYFVIKNGQI
+664 
-674 AEKNSLV
+674 
-681 NTFYDEGEDTAGASK
+681 YDEPEIIFDSNVDVSGKYGDSYFDTSK
-696 LNITYPAIQSGDK
+696 KEYSRNVQIHRILSDTDDYSLMQMFFPQSDENA
-709 IELELTPHE
+709 ELELSLTGGN
-718 DISDASILLNDTL
+718 DVNILLEDTL
-731 LNVSTGGPVKL
+731 LTISTDGPVKL

-754 ADDPTSVSLLMTQ
+754 ADDPTAVSLLMTQ
-767 NETSENWPWHSWAV
+767 NTVNDSWPWHSWAV

-803 GLTGAKYATENAD
+803 GLTDAKYATENAD
-816 TEQTSEGTINV
+816 TEQTSKGTINV
-827 QPDETGKTSV
+827 RPDETGKTSV

-844 GDTDDTEV
+844 GDTDDTE
-852 KGEDKAEETTYTV
+852 
-865 TVNGGTASPAKAKE
+865 
-879 GETVTIIA
+879 
-887 EKTDTFQNWTVVAG
+887 
-901 GITLENENLPT
+901 
-912 TTFTMG
+912 
-918 KENVVITAV
+918 V

-1039 AAGIGAIVLMPVK
+1039 AAGIGAIALMPVK

-1103 AYTDANGQLMHKTA
+1103 AYTDANGRLMHKTA

>member
-36 TAAVQEIGKENSF
+36 TAAVQGIEEENSL
-49 SGSCGEDATWELD
+49 SGSCGENATWEFD
-62 YSTGR
+62 YST

-77 DYSFYDK
+77 DYSFYDE
-84 APWYEYMYSINR
+84 APWYEYMYYINR

-188 DCYAI
+188 DCDAI

-221 PDGVTSIGEHAFSY
+221 PDGVTSIGERAFSS
-235 CGLTDIMIPENVEYI
+235 CGLTDVMIPENVEYI
-250 GEWAFRGCEKLESIV
+250 GEGAFHGCEKLESIV

-299 AFEKSSITNITF
+299 AFEKSAITNITF

-326 NQLTDVYYGGSEEK
+326 NRLTDVYYGGSEEK

-349 NDPLINATIHYNY
+349 NGPLINATIHYNY

-367 KPSKEFEFKKDNLS
+367 KPSKEFTFGRDN
-381 FLNNRGYF
+381 F
-389 FSFEDRFVHAVNQ
+389 
-402 TILLK
+402 
-407 PFSESIQNTNYS
+407 
-419 YRISNEKF
+419 
-427 NQLIEGLTPATKKY
+427 
-441 ITSNRFAEWGGSCR
+441 RFAHSTTSFFADELDADNQATESAVDLLTDEPDYNHYNISKGKFDQLTAGLSASQKEKIRQKAYARWGGSCYGLSLVAMMHYASPVR
-455 GMSTVVML
+455 VPLDGFDFYDEEAPENIYNLDFPYGSTSNTDL
-463 HYSYPDRI
+463 INYYY
-471 KLSNLPSVATDTVYE
+471 LTQNLPSVSRAKYLRAFACA
-486 LSSPKENSDVQDLV
+486 LSTKASITNIINALQENIPVIVS
-500 NYYQLAQYLPT
+500 
-511 YQLKKAKTRT
+511 LKT
-521 DSFNN
+521 
-526 FEETLADLIAAL
+526 
-538 KKQPVLIG
+538 
-546 MASNDGGHAV
+546 HAV
-556 VFLEIL
+556 VLLTIL
-562 EELED
+562 SETD
-567 YYRISIYDPN
+567 TYYLLRVYDPN
-577 YTEQQTLVLFKTPYV
+577 MLSNGENQTPSTMKLYKNSIGTIKVDYPANNPHYKTVPYYYLATETYLYDPVNYFGVSTTVYS
-592 MGADE
+592 E
-597 KGDDYGYMHVMYGD
+597 
-611 YKYITS
+611 T
-617 YIKADDLNNLDIRNY
+617 ADDVEVSTITAPAGSS
-632 FRMDDHEYNTNY
+632 FVVTMGKSSFTVTEGEITACTDDLKNVLVADN
-644 DISYISIAP
+644 
-653 GSDISL
+653 
-659 SVNNE
+659 SVN
-664 LYFVIKNGQI
+664 
-674 AEKNSLV
+674 
-681 NTFYDEGEDTAGASK
+681 DTTDG
-696 LNITYPAIQSGDK
+696 T
-709 IELELTPHE
+709 
-718 DISDASILLNDTL
+718 SDATVEFLFPQYTGELKIGFTSDAAGSMDILWN
-731 LNVSTGGPVKL
+731 NSFVSVLTDGVTSL
-742 TYDESARTVDVS
+742 TYDESARTVDVK
-754 ADDPTSVSLLMTQ
+754 ADDPTAVSLLMTQ
-767 NETSENWPWHSWAV
+767 NTVNDSWPWHSWAV

-803 GLTGAKYATENAD
+803 GLTNAKYATENAD
-816 TEQTSEGTINV
+816 TEQTSEGIINV

-844 GDTDDTEV
+844 GNTDDTE
-852 KGEDKAEETTYTV
+852 
-865 TVNGGTASPAKAKE
+865 
-879 GETVTIIA
+879 
-887 EKTDTFQNWTVVAG
+887 
-901 GITLENENLPT
+901 
-912 TTFTMG
+912 
-918 KENVVITAV
+918 V

-1011 PSPGEPGQSPSDDG
+1011 PSPGEPGQSPSDGG

-1039 AAGIGAIVLMPVK
+1039 AAGIGAIALMPVK

-1084 DANGKFALKVK
+1084 DADGKFALKVK

>member
-36 TAAVQEIGKENSF
+36 TAAVQGIEEENSL
-49 SGSCGEDATWELD
+49 SGSCGENATWEFD
-62 YSTGR
+62 YST

-77 DYSFYDK
+77 DYSFYDE
-84 APWYEYMYSINR
+84 APWYEYMYYINR

-188 DCYAI
+188 DCDAI

-221 PDGVTSIGEHAFSY
+221 PDGVTSIGERAFSS

-250 GEWAFRGCEKLESIV
+250 GEGAFHGCEKLESIV

-299 AFEKSSITNITF
+299 AFEKSAITNITL
-311 SDNVTSIGESAFAQC
+311 SDKVTSIGESAFAQC
-326 NQLTDVYYGGSEEK
+326 NRLTDVYYGGSEEK

-349 NDPLINATIHYNY
+349 NGPLINATIHYNY

-367 KPSKEFEFKKDNLS
+367 EPSKEFTFGRDNFRFAHSTTS
-381 FLNNRGYF
+381 FFADEL
-389 FSFEDRFVHAVNQ
+389 DADNQ
-402 TILLK
+402 
-407 PFSESIQNTNYS
+407 
-419 YRISNEKF
+419 
-427 NQLIEGLTPATKKY
+427 ATKSAVDLLTDEPDYNHYNISKGKFDQLTAGLSASQKEKIRQKAY
-441 ITSNRFAEWGGSCR
+441 ARWGGSCYGLSLVAMMHYASPVR
-455 GMSTVVML
+455 VPLDGFDFYDEEAPKNIYNLDFPYGSTSNTDL
-463 HYSYPDRI
+463 INYYY
-471 KLSNLPSVATDTVYE
+471 LTQNLPSVSRAKYLRAFACA
-486 LSSPKENSDVQDLV
+486 LSTKASITNIINALQENIPVIVS
-500 NYYQLAQYLPT
+500 
-511 YQLKKAKTRT
+511 LKT
-521 DSFNN
+521 
-526 FEETLADLIAAL
+526 
-538 KKQPVLIG
+538 
-546 MASNDGGHAV
+546 HAV
-556 VFLEIL
+556 VLLTIL
-562 EELED
+562 SETD
-567 YYRISIYDPN
+567 TYYLLRVYDPN
-577 YTEQQTLVLFKTPYV
+577 MLSNGENQTPSTMKLYKNSIGTIKVDYPANNPHYKTVPYYYLATETYLYDPVNYFGVSTTVYS
-592 MGADE
+592 E
-597 KGDDYGYMHVMYGD
+597 
-611 YKYITS
+611 T
-617 YIKADDLNNLDIRNY
+617 ADDVEVSTITAPAGSS
-632 FRMDDHEYNTNY
+632 FVVTMGKSSFTVTEGEITACTDDLKNALVADN
-644 DISYISIAP
+644 
-653 GSDISL
+653 
-659 SVNNE
+659 SVN
-664 LYFVIKNGQI
+664 
-674 AEKNSLV
+674 
-681 NTFYDEGEDTAGASK
+681 DTTDG
-696 LNITYPAIQSGDK
+696 T
-709 IELELTPHE
+709 
-718 DISDASILLNDTL
+718 SDATVEFLFPQYTGELKIGFTSDAAGSMDILWN
-731 LNVSTGGPVKL
+731 NSFVSVLTDGVTSL

-754 ADDPTSVSLLMTQ
+754 ADDPTAVSLLMTQ
-767 NETSENWPWHSWAV
+767 NTVNDSWPWHSWAV

-816 TEQTSEGTINV
+816 TEQTSEGAINV

-844 GDTDDTEV
+844 GDTDDTE
-852 KGEDKAEETTYTV
+852 
-865 TVNGGTASPAKAKE
+865 
-879 GETVTIIA
+879 
-887 EKTDTFQNWTVVAG
+887 
-901 GITLENENLPT
+901 
-912 TTFTMG
+912 
-918 KENVVITAV
+918 V

-1011 PSPGEPGQSPSDDG
+1011 PSPGEPGQSPSDGG

-1039 AAGIGAIVLMPVK
+1039 AAGIGAIALMPVK

-1084 DANGKFALKVK
+1084 DADGKFALKVK

-1103 AYTDANGQLMHKTA
+1103 AYTDANGRLMHKTA